1 MVNKRSM
8 DLSSSKE
15 PKRIKTI
22 EVKDKFQTPSK
33 KHLDKTL
40 IKATSCGD
48 VKTVETLLKLGA
60 NVNTQNRK
68 KQTPLHL
75 ASYRAEHAIA
85 KILLENGAN
94 VYAQDS
100 NGRTPLHEACFIE
113 ANLEM
118 VQILLKHHANVNKRT
133 RTRKTPLHYACLYS
147 EGPDIV
153 EILLENGASLN
164 AQDEDGSTPLHEAA
178 SGFNGTASKLEI
190 LKILLRH
197 NAEVNARNREG
208 ETPLHDACNF
218 EQLEIVQEL
227 LKHNPNV
234 NAIAFREM
242 HGERSPL
249 MFAVMKG
256 NGDIVEELLAH
267 GADIDFSD
275 SLLGNSLNIAIEMG
289 HVEMVKVLLKN
300 GCSTNTK
307 AKMFDENEYFT
318 AFESSLYLGYTDI
331 LKMLAFHKT

>member
-1 MVNKRSM
+1 MYSDTFVTSKNQHLFLQSKTMVNKRSF

-100 NGRTPLHEACFIE
+100 NGRTPL
-113 ANLEM
+113 
-118 VQILLKHHANVNKRT
+118 
-133 RTRKTPLHYACLYS
+133 
-147 EGPDIV
+147 
-153 EILLENGASLN
+153 
-164 AQDEDGSTPLHEAA
+164 
-178 SGFNGTASKLEI
+178 
-190 LKILLRH
+190 
-197 NAEVNARNREG
+197 
-208 ETPLHDACNF
+208 
-218 EQLEIVQEL
+218 
-227 LKHNPNV
+227 
-234 NAIAFREM
+234 
-242 HGERSPL
+242 
-249 MFAVMKG
+249 
-256 NGDIVEELLAH
+256 
-267 GADIDFSD
+267 
-275 SLLGNSLNIAIEMG
+275 
-289 HVEMVKVLLKN
+289 
-300 GCSTNTK
+300 
-307 AKMFDENEYFT
+307 
-318 AFESSLYLGYTDI
+318 
-331 LKMLAFHKT
+331 